1 MLVIFTE
8 VMGNEKF
15 PTGLRI
21 STMEGMRVLAGNLAG
36 QVKESEYFVKTTLPV
51 YVRMIAEN

>member
-1 MLVIFTE
+1 MIFTE